1 MENKTKNKT
10 KNKQWETMLIIVSM
24 TFMSTLDGSI
34 VNVALPVMTKALA
47 VTNAQIQFVSTSYL
61 IVIAGIILIFGNLGD
76 RIGKSKIFLFGIFL
90 FTFGSFLCGLAHS
103 FPFLIFARVV
113 QGIGSAA
120 TMANSQGIVTE
131 TVSPQERGKALGIVG
146 TAVALGSLVGPGL
159 GGLIVGA
166 ASWEY
171 IFWINVP
178 IGAIV
183 FFTGLKILPESV
195 KKQETGEKKML
206 DVAGSLTFLVAIVS
220 LFISLNAGLELG
232 FTNPL
237 ILCGF
242 VIAAVGMVVFLVLEK
257 RAKNPL
263 VDLTMFTNKLFSLS
277 IFCGFISF
285 MALFCHNIILPFFL
299 QDVREYSPGISGL
312 ILMTYPLLLS
322 VAAPVS
328 GHLSDKVGSEKL
340 TFAGLI
346 LISLG
351 LFCMST
357 LNEHSPVL
365 LLLLFIAIMAIGNG
379 LFQSPNNSLVMST
392 VPRSKLG
399 IAGSI
404 NSLIRNVG
412 MVCGIALST
421 TILYG
426 TMSSELGYRV
436 TDYVAGKNDVFV
448 YGMRVVYIT
457 AGCICLVGAALTFW
471 RMVTVPKEDW

>member
-1 MENKTKNKT
+1 MEKSTR
-10 KNKQWETMLIIVSM
+10 NKQWETMLVIVLM

-34 VNVALPVMTKALA
+34 VNVALPVMAKTLS

-76 RIGKSKIFLFGIFL
+76 RLGKAKVFLFGIF
-90 FTFGSFLCGLAHS
+90 FFAFGSFLCGLSHS
-103 FPFLIFARVV
+103 FAFLIFARVV

-159 GGLIVGA
+159 GGLIVGV

-183 FFTGLKILPESV
+183 FLTGMKIFPRGHV
-195 KKQETGEKKML
+195 KQDTAEPKTL
-206 DVAGSLTFLVAIVS
+206 DVAGSLLFLVAIVS

-237 ILCGF
+237 ILLGF
-242 VIAAVGMVVFLVLEK
+242 AIAFVGMVIFLYVEK
-257 RAKNPL
+257 KAKNPL
-263 VDLTMFTNKLFSLS
+263 VDLTMFSNKLFSLS
-277 IFCGFISF
+277 IFCGYISF
-285 MALFCHNIILPFFL
+285 VALFCHTILLPFFL
-299 QDVREYSPGISGL
+299 QDVRAYSPGICGL
-312 ILMTYPLLLS
+312 IMMTYPLLLS
-322 VAAPVS
+322 FAAPVS
-328 GHLSDKVGSEKL
+328 GHLSDKLGSEKL

-346 LISLG
+346 LISGG

-357 LNEHSPVL
+357 LNEHSSIAVMV
-365 LLLLFIAIMAIGNG
+365 LFIAIMAIGNG

-392 VPRSKLG
+392 VPRDKLG

-421 TILYG
+421 TLLYG
-426 TMSSELGYRV
+426 TMSSKLGYRV
-436 TDYVAGKNDVFV
+436 TDYVAGKNDVFI

-457 AGCICLVGAALTFW
+457 AGCICLIGAALTFW

>member
-1 MENKTKNKT
+1 MEKKV

-76 RIGKSKIFLFGIFL
+76 RIGKSKVFLFGIFF

-159 GGLIVGA
+159 GGLIVGV

-183 FFTGLKILPESV
+183 FFAGLKILPESI
-195 KKQETGEKKML
+195 KMQETDEKKTV
-206 DVAGSLTFLVAIVS
+206 DVAGSFTFLVAIVS

-232 FTNPL
+232 FTNPM
-237 ILCGF
+237 ILFGF
-242 VIAAVGMVVFLVLEK
+242 AIAAVGMVVFLFLEK

-277 IFCGFISF
+277 IFCGYISF
-285 MALFCHNIILPFFL
+285 VALFCHNIILPFFL
-299 QDVREYSPGISGL
+299 QDVRKYSPGISGL

-322 VAAPVS
+322 VAAPIS
-328 GHLSDKVGSEKL
+328 GHLSDKLGSEKL
-340 TFAGLI
+340 TFAGLV

-351 LFCMST
+351 LFSMST

-412 MVCGIALST
+412 MVSGIALST

-426 TMSSELGYRV
+426 TMSSKLGYRV
-436 TDYVAGKNDVFV
+436 TDYVAGKDNVFV

>member
-159 GGLIVGA
+159 GGLIVGV

-195 KKQETGEKKML
+195 KKQETGEKKTL

-242 VIAAVGMVVFLVLEK
+242 AIAAVGMAVFFVLEK

-263 VDLTMFTNKLFSLS
+263 VDLSMFTNKLFSLS

-285 MALFCHNIILPFFL
+285 VALFCHNIILPFFL

-340 TFAGLI
+340 TFAGLL

-357 LNEHSPVL
+357 LNEHSSVL

-392 VPRSKLG
+392 VPRNKLG

-426 TMSSELGYRV
+426 TMSTKLGYRV

-471 RMVTVPKEDW
+471 RIVTVPKEDW

>member
-1 MENKTKNKT
+1 MEKKT

-61 IVIAGIILIFGNLGD
+61 IVIAGIILMFGNLGD
-76 RIGKSKIFLFGIFL
+76 RIGKSKIFLFGIFF

-159 GGLIVGA
+159 GGLIVGV

-183 FFTGLKILPESV
+183 FFAGLKILPENV
-195 KKQETGEKKML
+195 KKQETGEEKRL
-206 DVAGSLTFLVAIVS
+206 DLAGSFTFLVAIVS

-242 VIAAVGMVVFLVLEK
+242 AIAVVGMVVFLFLEK
-257 RAKNPL
+257 KARNPL
-263 VDLTMFTNKLFSLS
+263 VDLTMFHNKLFSLS
-277 IFCGFISF
+277 IFCGYISF
-285 MALFCHNIILPFFL
+285 VALFCHNIILPFFL

-322 VAAPVS
+322 VAAPIS

-340 TFAGLI
+340 TFAGLL

-357 LNEHSPVL
+357 LNEHSSVL

-392 VPRSKLG
+392 VPRNKLG

-426 TMSSELGYRV
+426 TMSTKLGYRV

>member
-1 MENKTKNKT
+1 MEKRTKS
-10 KNKQWETMLIIVSM
+10 KQWETMLVIVLM

-34 VNVALPVMTKALA
+34 VNVALPVMAKTLC

-76 RIGKSKIFLFGIFL
+76 RIGKSKVFLFGIF
-90 FTFGSFLCGLAHS
+90 FFAFGSFLCGLSHS
-103 FPFLIFARVV
+103 FAFLIFARVV

-159 GGLIVGA
+159 GGLIVGVS
-166 ASWEY
+166 SWEY

-178 IGAIV
+178 IGVIV
-183 FFTGLKILPESV
+183 FLTGVKILPRSAG
-195 KKQETGEKKML
+195 KQETTEKKKL
-206 DVAGSLTFLVAIVS
+206 DVAGSLLFLVAIVA

-232 FTNPL
+232 FTNPW
-237 ILCGF
+237 ILLGF
-242 VIAAVGMVVFLVLEK
+242 AIAFVGMVVFFYVEK
-257 RAKNPL
+257 KANNPL
-263 VDLTMFTNKLFSLS
+263 VDLTMFSNKLFSLS

-285 MALFCHNIILPFFL
+285 VALFCHTILLPFFL
-299 QDVREYSPGISGL
+299 QDVRAYSPSLCGL
-312 ILMTYPLLLS
+312 IMMTYPLLLS
-322 VAAPVS
+322 FAAPVS
-328 GHLSDKVGSEKL
+328 GHLSDKLGSEKL

-346 LISLG
+346 LISAG

-357 LNEHSPVL
+357 LNEHSSIAIMV
-365 LLLLFIAIMAIGNG
+365 LFIAIMAIGNG

-392 VPRSKLG
+392 VPRDKLG

-421 TILYG
+421 TLLYG
-426 TMSSELGYRV
+426 MMSSKLGYRV
-436 TDYVAGKNDVFV
+436 TDYVAGKNDVFI
-448 YGMRVVYIT
+448 YGMRIVYIT
-457 AGCICLVGAALTFW
+457 AGCICLAGAALTFW
-471 RMVTVPKEDW
+471 RMVTVPKEDWES